1 MTTPVDDQPLDL
13 GFVGRIR
20 KHRVAVPTI
29 LQMETTECGAASLAM
44 ILAHYGRW
52 EPLERLR
59 AECLVSRNGANAM
72 SIVAA
77 ARRYGLDARGFSIDL
92 ADLANETEPVI
103 AYWRFCHFLV
113 IEGVSKQG
121 VLVNDPA
128 CGRAL
133 VSWDDADRDFTGLIL
148 RMRPTKEFQKRG
160 RPTSVR
166 QSLKWRSA
174 GAHVGLAYLL
184 IAGLALAV
192 PTLLVPMALQEFVDM
207 YLVDGH
213 QHWAFI
219 AIATMVS
226 AALLML
232 WLTFWQNWVS
242 LRVTQ
247 SISVRQSTTLIKHAL
262 MLPVSFYVQRYP
274 GEVAARLQLVDS
286 LSTLVSQQI
295 LPALLGVVT
304 SLTIAV
310 ALTCYS
316 WLLALIAIGTALL
329 MFFALKWATPK
340 REEQSIEYSKEW
352 GNLLGAL
359 TYQLRS
365 IDTTK
370 AGGDEDVA
378 VSNILGRV
386 ATTTNART
394 SVFVSGT
401 LVGAIPTFVTGVATA
416 LIVGVGGLLVIGGE
430 LQVGQFIAVVALLPV
445 FLSPLA
451 SWVAAATTWQQAR
464 AWILRLDDVLEQ
476 PVDVRADI
484 DQPSTERPPVCR
496 LQMHGVCFSYGPGL
510 AECVSDLSLSIAPGR
525 RVALVG
531 LSGSGKTTA
540 GRLAVGLLEPTAG
553 RVEYLDRDGQIVP
566 AGMGTIG
573 YVDQEIV
580 LFKGTIREN
589 ITLFDPSVSDD
600 RVRAAANIASLAS
613 DIEKRAGGY
622 DGLVADDGRNFS
634 GGQRQRMEIARVLAR
649 ETQLLVLDEATSA
662 LDPVTEAR
670 VVDGLLAS
678 GRGLLIIAHR
688 LSTIR
693 DCDEVIVLSA
703 GRVVER
709 GTHDELV
716 ALGGEYARL
725 VSDQ

>member
-1 MTTPVDDQPLDL
+1 MTTSVDEQPLDL
-13 GFVGRIR
+13 SFVDHIR
-20 KHRVAVPTI
+20 KHRVGVPTV
-29 LQMETTECGAASLAM
+29 LQMEATECGAASLAM
-44 ILAHYGRW
+44 MLAHYGRW

-59 AECLVSRNGANAM
+59 VECLVSRNGANAM
-72 SIVAA
+72 GIVKA
-77 ARRYGLDARGFSIDL
+77 ARRYGLDARGFSIEL
-92 ADLANETEPVI
+92 ADLANETQPVI
-103 AYWRFCHFLV
+103 AYWRFNHFLV
-113 IEGVSKQG
+113 VEGVSKQG

-128 CGRAL
+128 CGRTL
-133 VSWDDADRDFTGLIL
+133 VSWEDADRDFTGLIL
-148 RMRPTKEFQKRG
+148 RMQPTEQFRKVG

-166 QSLKWRSA
+166 QSLKWRAA
-174 GAHVGLAYLL
+174 GAHAGLAYLL
-184 IAGLALAV
+184 IAGLALAI

-219 AIATMVS
+219 AVATMV
-226 AALLML
+226 AAAVLML

-247 SISVRQSTTLIKHAL
+247 SMSVRQSTTLIKHAL

-310 ALTCYS
+310 ALIFYS
-316 WLLALIAIGTALL
+316 WLLALIAIATALL
-329 MFFALKWATPK
+329 MFVALKWATPK

-378 VSNILGRV
+378 VASVLGRV

-394 SVFVSGT
+394 NVFVSGV

-416 LIVGVGGLLVIGGE
+416 LIVGVGGLLVINGE
-430 LQVGQFIAVVALLPV
+430 LQVGQFIAVVALLPM
-445 FLSPLA
+445 FLSPLT
-451 SWVAAATTWQQAR
+451 SWVSAATTWQQAR

-476 PVDVRADI
+476 SVDLRADI
-484 DQPSTERPPVCR
+484 DQPLADVAPVHR
-496 LQMHGVCFSYGPGL
+496 LEMRDVSFSYGPGL
-510 AECVSDLSLSIAPGR
+510 ADCVSDLSLSVFAGR

-540 GRLAVGLLEPTAG
+540 GRLAVGLLEPTSG
-553 RVEYLDRDGQIVP
+553 QVEYLDESGQPVA
-566 AGMGTIG
+566 AGTGTIG
-573 YVDQEIV
+573 YVDQDIV

-589 ITLFDPSVSDD
+589 ITLFDHSITDD
-600 RVRAAANIASLAS
+600 RVRAAATVASLS
-613 DIEKRAGGY
+613 QDIEKRTGGY
-622 DGLVADDGRNFS
+622 DGMVADDGRNFS

-649 ETQLLVLDEATSA
+649 DTQLLVLDEATSS

-678 GRGLLIIAHR
+678 GRGLLVIAHR

-693 DCDEVIVLSA
+693 DCDEIIVLAA

-716 ALGGEYARL
+716 ARGGEYARL